1 MSRAMV
7 PLVAQY
13 RTTAEGWKLARGTW
27 AGVHG
32 AGQGRPHHCQGYG
45 VEEPGD
51 PPLQLAGHVLRG
63 LGQTVA
69 WWWPLKARG
78 EIKDNVTRDPDI

>member
-1 MSRAMV
+1 MAGSW
-7 PLVAQY
+7 P
-13 RTTAEGWKLARGTW
+13 EGPGQ
-27 AGVHG
+27 GVHG
-32 AGQGRPHHCQGYG
+32 AGQGRPHHCQGDG